1 MYSGKEKR
9 QHERIPTF
17 LPITYSD
24 GKKFFKE
31 YAHDVSLGGL
41 LIKSIDPCD
50 IGMPLD
56 MAIDAHVPIK
66 AKGKV
71 AWVKKDDYLYRIG
84 VQLKEMDAYTAT
96 DWINFLNR
104 VSKSTAH

>member
-1 MYSGKEKR
+1 MNSEKERRKY
-9 QHERIPTF
+9 ERIPTF

-84 VQLKEMDAYTAT
+84 VQLKEMDVYTAA
-96 DWINFLNR
+96 DWANFLNR
-104 VSKSTAH
+104 VPRSTAH